1 VKTGSRWRSQVC
13 ETEVIVVRAGA
24 GAGDAALTCGG
35 QPLVPVGAERRQLEP
50 LPGLD
55 GGSELG
61 KRYADDAGSVELL
74 VTKAG
79 VGSLGIGTVPLA
91 IKGAKPLPSSD

>member
-1 VKTGSRWRSQVC
+1 VV
-13 ETEVIVVRAGA
+13 VVRAGA
-24 GAGDAALTCGG
+24 GDAELTCGG
-35 QPLVPVGAERRQLEP
+35 QPMVAVGAERRQLEP

-55 GGSELG
+55 GGSVLG
-61 KRYADDAGSVELL
+61 KRYADDAGLVELL

-91 IKGAKPLPSSD
+91 IKGAKPLPASD

>member
-1 VKTGSRWRSQVC
+1 
-13 ETEVIVVRAGA
+13 VIVVRAGA
-24 GAGDAALTCGG
+24 GAGAALTCGG

-79 VGSLGIGTVPLA
+79 VGSLGIGTVPLV

>member
-1 VKTGSRWRSQVC
+1 VKSGSRWRSQVC
-13 ETEVIVVRAGA
+13 DTEVIVVRVGA
-24 GAGDAALTCGG
+24 SGAELTCGG

-55 GGSELG
+55 GGSKLG
-61 KRYADDAGSVELL
+61 KRYTDDAGSVELL

-79 VGSLGIGTVPLA
+79 VGSLGIGTAPLE
-91 IKGAKPLPSSD
+91 IKSAKPLPSSD